1 MKTTKILYA
10 LAFTCVSLG
19 TTSCVDILDVAPLNS
34 FSDEAVWNDL
44 SLSETYLNAQYV
56 NVIAE
61 NSKGTRFAHFTEEVF
76 QKHTYGSEAV
86 TQGLLNCDTYGIGW
100 DLTMGNPWGDYYNYI
115 KSINLF
121 LERIDDVPG
130 DEEWRN
136 WQKGQAL
143 FLRAWNYHML
153 YALYGRVPIVDH
165 TYGLND
171 KFEEQRADMDKVAE
185 FIVKDCD
192 DAASL
197 LPVKYPDN
205 SDFGRATKGAALAL
219 KSRVLLYQASPLFG
233 TPSTEK
239 WEAAAAAAHKVFELE
254 QYHLQDINTANVLTD
269 PKSVGDA
276 YGKLFLDPQNPEVIF
291 EKLFDP
297 KYGGGDN
304 NSFLFQAP
312 CGIGNGFQGWGNFN
326 PSQEIADFFQNAD
339 GTSFIPQLECVAQPN
354 EQPVIWSRRE
364 PRFYAALI
372 LDGDMWG
379 YGDAR
384 REVEVFIPAEGEN
397 TPAGKDSNQGEY
409 WWNASNTGY
418 SMRKFLD
425 PNYDASGTT
434 MHSTPW
440 FFIRLSEIYL
450 NYAECQLQLG
460 KVEGTEGAREYINKV
475 RRRVGL
481 PDVKSGD
488 DIWAAYYYERQ
499 AELVF
504 EGQRWFDLRRWKKM
518 EDCYSK
524 PVTGLVV
531 YKYEDGS
538 KRYVSGNI
546 VSSRNFAG
554 AVGAEAHY
562 WLPVPRYE
570 LRRSPLI
577 DAKPYE

>member
-1 MKTTKILYA
+1 MKTTHILYT
-10 LAFTCVSLG
+10 LAFACMGLG
-19 TTSCVDILDVAPLNS
+19 TTSCTDILDVDPLSS
-34 FSDEAVWNDL
+34 FSDEALWNDL
-44 SLSETYLNAQYV
+44 ALSEVYLNAQYA
-56 NVIAE
+56 NLWAE
-61 NSKGTRFAHFTEEVF
+61 NMKGTRFAHYTDEVF
-76 QKHTYGSEAV
+76 QKHTYGSENV

-100 DLTMGNPWGDYYNYI
+100 DTTMWDPWGSYYGFI

-121 LERIDDVPG
+121 LERIDEVPG
-130 DEEWRN
+130 DDEWRN

-153 YALYGRVPIVDH
+153 YSLYGRVPLVDH
-165 TYGLND
+165 TFGLD
-171 KFEEQRADMDKVAE
+171 DAFEETRADMDDVAQ

-192 DAASL
+192 DAAAL
-197 LPVKYPDN
+197 LPVSYPDN
-205 SDFGRATKGAALAL
+205 SDYGRITKGAALAL
-219 KSRVLLYQASPLFG
+219 KSRVLLYKASPLFG
-233 TPSTEK
+233 TPSREK
-239 WEAAAAAAHKVFELE
+239 WQAAADAAHAVFELNE
-254 QYHLQDINTANVLTD
+254 YYLQDINTANVTSD
-269 PKSVGDA
+269 PRAVGDE
-276 YGKLFLDPQNPEVIF
+276 YGALFLDPLNPEVIF
-291 EKLFDP
+291 IKLYDP
-297 KYGGGDN
+297 KYGAGDN
-304 NSFLFQAP
+304 ASYLYQAP

-326 PSQEIADFFQNAD
+326 PSQEIVDFFQNAD
-339 GTSFIPQLECVAQPN
+339 GTSFVPKSYDEAPVGTQPSMW
-354 EQPVIWSRRE
+354 QGRE
-364 PRFYAALI
+364 PRFYAAFI

-379 YGDAR
+379 YGDGR
-384 REVEVFIPAEGEN
+384 REVEVFRSGDEGV
-397 TPAGKDSNQGEY
+397 PAGKDSDQGEY
-409 WWNASNTGY
+409 YWNASNTGY

-460 KVEGTEGAREYINKV
+460 NIEGVEGAREYINKV

-481 PDVKSGD
+481 PEVQASA

-518 EDCYSK
+518 EECYSK
-524 PVTGLVV
+524 PVTGVGIWKYADGTKKYWTGNVV
-531 YKYEDGS
+531 S
-538 KRYVSGNI
+538 T
-546 VSSRNFAG
+546 RNFAG
-554 AVGAEAHY
+554 VAGAEAHY

>member
-1 MKTTKILYA
+1 MKTKNYLYA
-10 LAFTCVSLG
+10 LAFACLSLG
-19 TTSCVDILDVAPLNS
+19 SASCTDILDVDPLNS

-44 SLSETYLNAQYV
+44 ALSETYLNAQYA
-56 NVIAE
+56 NLWAE
-61 NSKGTRFAHFTEEVF
+61 TMKGTRFAHYTDEVY
-76 QKHTYGSEAV
+76 QKHTYGSENV

-100 DLTMGNPWGDYYNYI
+100 DETMWDPWGTYYGYI
-115 KSINLF
+115 KSLNLF

-130 DEEWRN
+130 DDQWRK

-153 YALYGRVPIVDH
+153 YSLYGRVPLIDH

-171 KFEEQRADMDKVAE
+171 KFEEKRADMDEVAA
-185 FIVKDCD
+185 FIVKDCK
-192 DAASL
+192 DAAAL
-197 LPVKYPDN
+197 LPVTYPEN
-205 SDFGRATKGAALAL
+205 SDFGRATQGAALAL

-233 TPSTEK
+233 TPSAEK
-239 WEAAAAAAHKVFELE
+239 WKAAADAAHEVFKLGI
-254 QYHLQDINTANVLTD
+254 YHLQGINTTNVKTD
-269 PKSVGDA
+269 PKAVSDE
-276 YGKLFLDPQNPEVIF
+276 YGALFLDPKNPEVIF
-291 EKLFDP
+291 EKLYDP
-297 KYGGGDN
+297 KYGAGDN
-304 NSFLFQAP
+304 ASYLYQAP

-326 PSQEIADFFQNAD
+326 PTQEISDFFENAD
-339 GTSFIPQLECVAQPN
+339 GTKFVPQPYYEAAQGDAPSA
-354 EQPVIWSRRE
+354 WKGRE
-364 PRFYAALI
+364 PRFYAAFI

-379 YGDAR
+379 YGDGR
-384 REVEVFIPAEGEN
+384 REVEVFRSGEEGVD
-397 TPAGKDSNQGEY
+397 AGKDSDQGAY
-409 WWNASNTGY
+409 YWNASNTGY

-425 PNYDASGTT
+425 PNFNSSGTT

-440 FFIRLSEIYL
+440 FFIRLAEIYL

-460 KVEGTEGAREYINKV
+460 NIEGDEGAREYINKV

-481 PDVKSGD
+481 PDIKSTD

-518 EDCYSK
+518 EECYSK
-524 PVTGLVV
+524 PVTGITI
-531 YKYEDGS
+531 YKYKDGT
-538 KRYVSGNI
+538 KKYWTGNVVST
-546 VSSRNFAG
+546 RNFAG
-554 AVGAEAHY
+554 VVGAEAHY